1 MAATRTIEA
10 GELSA
15 DTIID
20 ALQAGQRLRVDVELL
35 GQQHQITLRYDGET
49 YYCETPTRL
58 HKHSDEA
65 AMRTCIEERGYAAV
79 SEKSA

>member
-1 MAATRTIEA
+1 MASTRNLEA

-15 DTIID
+15 DAIISE
-20 ALQAGQRLRVDVELL
+20 LQQGQRLRVTVEML
-35 GQQHQITLRYDGET
+35 GSPHEITLRYDGEI

-65 AMRTCIEERGYAAV
+65 AMRSCIEELGYTAGP
-79 SEKSA
+79 EESA

>member
-1 MAATRTIEA
+1 MDATRTIDS

-15 DTIID
+15 DEIID
-20 ALQAGQRLRVDVELL
+20 ALHDGHRLQVSVELL
-35 GQQHQITLRYDGET
+35 NQQHQITLRYDGET

-65 AMRTCIEERGYAAV
+65 AMRACIEERGYAAAP
-79 SEKSA
+79 EESA

>member
-1 MAATRTIEA
+1 MDVTHTIDA

-15 DTIID
+15 DEISG
-20 ALQAGQRLRVDVELL
+20 ALHDGQRLQVSVELL
-35 GQQHQITLRYDGET
+35 DQHHRITLRYDGEI

-65 AMRTCIEERGYAAV
+65 AMRACIEERGYAAT
-79 SEKSA
+79 SKESS

>member
-1 MAATRTIEA
+1 MAATHTLEA

-15 DTIID
+15 ETIIRE
-20 ALQAGQRLRVDVELL
+20 LQEGNRLRVTVELL
-35 GQQHQITLRYDGET
+35 GSSHEITLRYDGET

-65 AMRTCIEERGYAAV
+65 AMRRCIEERGYAAAP
-79 SEKSA
+79 EESA

>member
-1 MAATRTIEA
+1 MDATRTIDS

-15 DTIID
+15 DEIID
-20 ALQAGQRLRVDVELL
+20 ALHDGQRLQVSVELL
-35 GQQHQITLRYDGET
+35 DQQHRITLRYDGET

-65 AMRTCIEERGYAAV
+65 AMRACIEERGYSAAPR
-79 SEKSA
+79 KSA

>member
-1 MAATRTIEA
+1 MDATRTIES

-15 DTIID
+15 DEIID
-20 ALQAGQRLRVDVELL
+20 ALQNGQRLQVSVELL
-35 GQQHQITLRYDGET
+35 DQQHRITLRYDGET

-65 AMRTCIEERGYAAV
+65 AMRVCIKKRGYAAAP
-79 SEKSA
+79 EESA

>member
-1 MAATRTIEA
+1 MAATRNLEA

-15 DTIID
+15 DAIIRE
-20 ALQAGQRLRVDVELL
+20 LQQGQRLRVTVELL
-35 GQQHQITLRYDGET
+35 GSAHEITLRYDGET

-65 AMRTCIEERGYAAV
+65 AMRGCIEELGYAAPPG
-79 SEKSA
+79 ESA